1 MRPSPY
7 GSLRTWTTRAV
18 QRISCAEFPVTSAG
32 IRRVASMGIP
42 TWRGADEAKK
52 KPPRET
58 FKASVKCSVLS
69 EATPRARKRS
79 GVRRLRRA
87 SCRRSV
93 AFILSSPREEGSG
106 ADSRESDGGY
116 LQRNRA
122 SRAVKY
128 QSWHGQEVPVPVV
141 GWSSL
146 KSTARM

>member
-1 MRPSPY
+1 MRK
-7 GSLRTWTTRAV
+7 
-18 QRISCAEFPVTSAG
+18 
-32 IRRVASMGIP
+32 VASMGVP

-69 EATPRARKRS
+69 EATPRARKRR

-93 AFILSSPREEGSG
+93 TFILASPRKEGSG

-116 LQRNRA
+116 LQRNRV

-128 QSWHGQEVPVPVV
+128 QSWHGQEQSLLYKWKRHLISHADLDGINVPSFLFNENEENAKRYEPTTVY
-141 GWSSL
+141 
-146 KSTARM
+146 